1 MTHDRILTTHTGS
14 LPRPGNLSSLIR
26 QRENGDL
33 DATTAAALPET
44 IREAVSTVV
53 RRQLDV
59 GVDIISDGQMSKIGY
74 ATYVKERLSG
84 FDTEAEVPKGGG
96 LSVADLVDYPDLAAS
111 SLDGLETSTPVCVG
125 EIRYEGQDL
134 LAADLDNFARA
145 AEGQQANQRFMDA
158 ASPGVI
164 ALYLPNKHYPTLD
177 DYLFALADAM
187 RVEYEAIVN
196 AGLTLQI
203 DAPDLAG
210 GRHIQ
215 YAHLSD
221 AEYLQRLD
229 VHIEAINHAVA
240 NIDPAKVR
248 VHLCWGNY
256 QGPHHHDI
264 ELEKIISR
272 ILRLRPNGLVFESA
286 NHRHSHEI
294 DVWRETDIPEDKILY
309 PGVLDTSSVYVEHPK
324 LIANRIVA
332 FADIVGR
339 DRVVPG
345 SDCGFASFATW
356 VAVDPEIAWA
366 KLQTL
371 TAGAQLATERLWK

>member
-1 MTHDRILTTHTGS
+1 M
-14 LPRPGNLSSLIR
+14 N
-26 QRENGDL
+26 
-33 DATTAAALPET
+33 
-44 IREAVSTVV
+44 
-53 RRQLDV
+53 
-59 GVDIISDGQMSKIGY
+59 
-74 ATYVKERLSG
+74 
-84 FDTEAEVPKGGG
+84 
-96 LSVADLVDYPDLAAS
+96 
-111 SLDGLETSTPVCVG
+111 
-125 EIRYEGQDL
+125 
-134 LAADLDNFARA
+134 
-145 AEGQQANQRFMDA
+145 A

-177 DYLFALADAM
+177 DYLFAHADAM

-203 DAPDLAG
+203 DAPDLAM

-345 SDCGFASFATW
+345 SDCGFASFATF